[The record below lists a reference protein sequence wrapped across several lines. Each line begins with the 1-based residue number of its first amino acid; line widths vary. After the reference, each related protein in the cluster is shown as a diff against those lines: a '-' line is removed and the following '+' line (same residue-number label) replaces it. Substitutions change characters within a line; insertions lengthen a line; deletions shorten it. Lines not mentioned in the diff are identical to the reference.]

1 MLLLNKTLLRMA
13 KGLWRWI
20 FLITG
25 LKLAVLVGLAA
36 FARIISGFLGNVAS
50 PAMTAG
56 DGARA
61 VVSALLTAVIM
72 LLLELLT
79 GEAQYRC
86 TAKARQTLRGGIFS
100 KVLELDVG
108 NVEKIGPVSAITSS
122 VDGVESMQV
131 VLQPVPA
138 RPGLQPSGAHLPVL
152 SAVGGCRWF
161 RQCCCFVVSFLL
173 LPVNNIF
180 RRAH

>member
-61 VVSALLTAVIM
+61 VASALLTAVIM

-122 VDGVESMQV
+122 VDGVEFHAGL
-131 VLQPVPA
+131 LQPVPA
-138 RPGLQPSGAHLPVL
+138 GACSTACWRLFTC
-152 SAVGGCRWF
+152 SFSCGGCRWF
-161 RQCCCFVVSFLL
+161 RQCCCFSSPFCCC
-173 LPVNNIF
+173 
-180 RRAH
+180 R

>member
-61 VVSALLTAVIM
+61 VASALLTAVIM

-86 TAKARQTLRGGIFS
+86 TAKARQTLRGGIS
-100 KVLELDVG
+100 SPKCWSWMWVTWR
-108 NVEKIGPVSAITSS
+108 KSARCPPSPPPL
-122 VDGVESMQV
+122 DGVESMQV
-131 VLQPVPA
+131 YYSQYL
-138 RPGLQPSGAHLPVL
+138 PGLFYSLLAPICLFFQLWKVSLAPAVL
-152 SAVGGCRWF
+152 LF
-161 RQCCCFVVSFLL
+161 LVSFLL

-180 RRAH
+180 PPSH

>member
-1 MLLLNKTLLRMA
+1 MERGAKGRRGSMLLLNKTLLRMA

-61 VVSALLTAVIM
+61 VASALLTAVIM

-122 VDGVESMQV
+122 VD
-131 VLQPVPA
+131 
-138 RPGLQPSGAHLPVL
+138 L
-152 SAVGGCRWF
+152 SLIHIYHSWAWPFSV
-161 RQCCCFVVSFLL
+161 CFSFS
-173 LPVNNIF
+173 
-180 RRAH
+180 

>member
-1 MLLLNKTLLRMA
+1 MGPERLC
-13 KGLWRWI
+13 
-20 FLITG
+20 
-25 LKLAVLVGLAA
+25 
-36 FARIISGFLGNVAS
+36 
-50 PAMTAG
+50 P
-56 DGARA
+56 
-61 VVSALLTAVIM
+61 ALLTAVIM

-108 NVEKIGPVSAITSS
+108 KRGENRPGVRHHTSS

-131 VLQPVPA
+131 YYSQYLPGLFYSLLAPIYLFFQLWRVSLVPA
-138 RPGLQPSGAHLPVL
+138 VL
-152 SAVGGCRWF
+152 LF
-161 RQCCCFVVSFLL
+161 LVSFLL

-180 RRAH
+180 RRHIETLKTQYWFSQWRT